1 MDLLDR
7 LLEHDRWA
15 TTRLLDLCTTLTDE
29 QLDREFD
36 IGHRTIRQTFMH
48 AIYNVAAWTKDI
60 TEAPGEV
67 EYPPDTSIPSLLGWH
82 ERAYD
87 AFASFARGIRDEQR
101 WDDTYP
107 HAFGGKMT
115 FGGAILHVILH
126 NEGHRTEVLHIL
138 NRLDFPDVPELDH
151 ALWDF
156 VRRGLFTGT

>member
-15 TTRLLDLCTTLTDE
+15 TISLLDLCATLPDD

-36 IGHRTIRQTFMH
+36 IGHRTIRKTFMH

-60 TEAPGEV
+60 TEDPAEV
-67 EYPPDTSIPSLLGWH
+67 EFPVDTTIASLRGWH
-82 ERAYD
+82 EQVYD
-87 AFASFARGIRDEQR
+87 AFAEFARAIRDQQR
-101 WDDTYP
+101 LDDTYP
-107 HAFGGKMT
+107 HAFGGEMT
-115 FGGAILHVILH
+115 YGGAILHVILH

-138 NRLDFPDVPELDH
+138 NRLDGPEVPELDH

-156 VRRGLFTGT
+156 VRRGLYTG